1 MTDDDDSPGETVYV
15 TSQVDD
21 ENRYHVH
28 LELGDDEIVPLTDE
42 FAKSWAAH
50 VLKAVS
56 VAEYEA
62 AIYLSMTSFGVEP
75 EAVAQV
81 IGRMRHQRPTPDP
94 VMENLDVRGALNA
107 QTKEAC
113 LFVFR
118 HGSIAGTWTLS
129 DARTHALHILES
141 QTVADLDTQYLAELC
156 VAGISPQQAR
166 AAVFSLRH
174 EATP

>member
-28 LELGDDEIVPLTDE
+28 LELGADEIVPLTDDL
-42 FAKSWAAH
+42 AKSWAAH

-56 VAEYEA
+56 VAEYEE
-62 AIYLSMTSFGVEP
+62 AIFTSMTSFGVEP

-81 IGRMRHQRPTPDP
+81 IGRMRQQRGVPEP
-94 VMENLDVRGALNA
+94 VMENLDVRGGLNA
-107 QTKEAC
+107 RTKEAC

-118 HGSIAGTWTLS
+118 HGTIRGIWTLN
-129 DARTHALHILES
+129 DARSHALHILES

-156 VAGISPQQAR
+156 VGGFDTDQAR

-174 EATP
+174 EQTS